1 MRSGVD
7 TRLTRTHNL
16 VCRTF
21 LILFVAIAAIAGIFS
36 GGRIPISSA
45 SPQDQATV
53 RFESALRQQQQRAR
67 LLVRSSTAES
77 RFQRLSVR
85 AVESGVIPVIVTLRV
100 AYSSQLEVRGE
111 IESQAQRY
119 EIGRLREGILDELV
133 GYDPASIKQYDKLPV
148 MALRVNASGIESLRQ
163 SDNILDIQEDALY
176 RTSKAQRGSLVGGT
190 SAWASGFTGEGQ
202 TVAILDTGVDKNHP
216 MLAGK
221 VVSEACYST
230 TNAQNS
236 STSVCPE
243 GASSSTEVNS
253 GLHCPTGCEHGTHVA
268 GIAAGKTVIVRD
280 ESFSGVAK
288 DANIIAIQ
296 VFSQFNSDAQC
307 GGAGK
312 APCVS
317 AYGSDVISGLL
328 RVYDLRN
335 TYSISSANLSMG
347 GGQFYSNCDSDNGAT
362 KAVIDLLRAANIATV
377 VASGNEKYTDSLA
390 SPACI
395 STAVSVGATLD
406 TANTVATYSNSASFL
421 SLLAPGSGI
430 TSAVPGA
437 GYETKTGTSMASPH
451 VAGAWA
457 IAKQKSPSASVQTI
471 LSVLQATGVNVTDTR
486 NSIVKSRIAIDRA
499 IPLLA
504 PNAPTSLVATA
515 ISTTRIN
522 LTWTDTSTNETNFIL
537 QRKTGVVGTWATIAS
552 PAANA
557 KSYQDDRVVAST
569 AYYYRIYA
577 TSSGGTSAAS
587 REATATTFG
596 PTAVPTGVTATAFS
610 STQINLSWTDAATN
624 ETGYRIERRQTT
636 GTGSTT
642 TFSLL
647 ANLGAGVTTYS
658 STGLLASTGYAYRV
672 SAVAPGGALVSA
684 AAVTATTLAVTV
696 APTGFT
702 ATPISKSQINL
713 RWTDAATN
721 ETGYQVER
729 RLTSATVWGT
739 AVPLGAGVTT
749 YSDTTGLAAAVS
761 YTYRVSA
768 IAPGGALVSAATV
781 AATTFGETAVP
792 TGVTATAFSSTQI
805 NLGWTDAATNETGY
819 RIERRLTT
827 DTSPSALS
835 LVANIAANTSLY
847 QNTGLAIST
856 GYTYVVSAIAP
867 GGALVSAATVA
878 ATTFGPTAVPTGVTA
893 TPFSSARIDLSWTDA
908 ATNETGYR
916 ISQRPTTGTV
926 WTDLTTLAANAT
938 SYINTGLTG
947 STGYTYRVSAVAPGG
962 ALVSAADVTATTFA
976 VTAAPTGVTATAFSS
991 TQINLGWTD
1000 AATNETGYKIS
1011 VRPTTG
1017 TGAVWTDLATLAPNA
1032 TSYSHTGLAVAT
1044 GYTYRV
1050 SAVAPWGGGTAL
1062 VSAADIAATTFGP
1075 TEVPTG
1081 VTAAAFSSTQINL
1094 SWVDAATNET
1104 GYKVERRLT
1113 ADTSPSALS
1122 LVANIAANI
1131 TSYQDTGLANSTG
1144 YTYVVSAIAPGGA
1157 LVSAAPVAATTYG
1170 PTAAPTGVTATPFS
1184 SMQLNLSWTDA
1195 ATNETGYRISQRPT
1209 TGTVWTDLT
1218 TLAANATSYGNTG
1231 LLAATGY
1238 TYRVSAV
1245 APGGALM
1252 SAADVAAT
1260 TLAATAAPTGFTA
1273 TPISK
1278 SQINLSWVDAAT
1290 NETGYKIS
1298 VRPTTGTGA
1307 GWTDLATLG
1316 DNATSYSHTGLAV
1329 ATGYTY
1335 RVSSVAPWGALVSAA
1350 DIAATT
1356 FGETAVPTGVM
1367 ATAFSSTQ
1375 INLGWVDAATN
1386 ETGYRIERRLTSD
1399 TSPSA
1404 LSLVADIAA
1413 NITSY
1418 QNTGLANSTGYT
1430 YVVSAIAP
1438 GGALVSAATVA
1449 ATTFGPTAVPTGVT
1463 ATAFS
1468 STQINLSWTDAATNE
1483 TGYRIER
1490 RQTTGTGSTTA
1501 FSLLVNLGAGVTT
1514 YSNTGLLAATG
1525 YAYRVSAVA
1534 PGGALVSAA
1543 EVAATTFGT
1552 TAAPTGFTATPISK
1566 SQINLRW
1573 VDVATNEAGYQ
1584 VERRL
1589 TSATEWGT
1597 AVPLGAGVT
1606 TYSDTTG
1613 LTAATSYTYRVS
1625 AIAPGGAL
1633 LSAATV
1639 AATTFGETAV
1649 PTAVKAA
1656 AVSLTQINLNW
1667 TDVATNETG
1676 YRVSQRLTTGTVWT
1690 DLATLAANTTAYSNT
1705 GLTAGTGYTYRVCAV
1720 APGGQLVCAPDV
1732 AEATLGGTET
1742 ITALSFKTVVMG
1754 TPTQQYEV
1762 SLGGGVKLE
1771 MVVIPLGSFT
1781 MGSPAG
1787 ESERVANEGP
1797 QRTVNVNKFVMGK
1810 YEVTQAQWRAVM
1822 GTSPSSFTGDSL
1834 PVEQVS
1840 WDDAKEFCRRL
1851 NLLLGLSGSTGY
1863 RLPTEAEWEY
1873 AARAGTTTP
1882 FAFGGM
1888 IYAGIVNYS
1897 GAYPYGGGPVGIYRA
1912 TTVDVGSLGMA
1923 NGWGLY
1929 DIHGNVWEWCEDDYH
1944 NSYSGAPVNGSA
1956 WVDAQRASD
1965 RVIRGGSW
1973 DSYAVDCRS
1982 SARYALAPNFRSGL
1996 LGFRLSRTLP

>member
-1 MRSGVD
+1 MRSSVD

-190 SAWASGFTGEGQ
+190 NAWASGFTGEGQ

-230 TNAQNS
+230 TNTQNS

-499 IPLLA
+499 VPLLA
-504 PNAPTSLVATA
+504 PNAPTTLVATA
-515 ISTTRIN
+515 ITTTRIN

-537 QRKTGVVGTWATIAS
+537 QRKTGVVGRWATIAS

-557 KSYQDDRVVAST
+557 KSYQDNSVVAST

-647 ANLGAGVTTYS
+647 VNLGAGVTTYS

-684 AAVTATTLAVTV
+684 AAVTATTLAV
-696 APTGFT
+696 
-702 ATPISKSQINL
+702 
-713 RWTDAATN
+713 
-721 ETGYQVER
+721 
-729 RLTSATVWGT
+729 
-739 AVPLGAGVTT
+739 
-749 YSDTTGLAAAVS
+749 
-761 YTYRVSA
+761 
-768 IAPGGALVSAATV
+768 
-781 AATTFGETAVP
+781 
-792 TGVTATAFSSTQI
+792 
-805 NLGWTDAATNETGY
+805 
-819 RIERRLTT
+819 
-827 DTSPSALS
+827 
-835 LVANIAANTSLY
+835 
-847 QNTGLAIST
+847 
-856 GYTYVVSAIAP
+856 
-867 GGALVSAATVA
+867 
-878 ATTFGPTAVPTGVTA
+878 
-893 TPFSSARIDLSWTDA
+893 
-908 ATNETGYR
+908 
-916 ISQRPTTGTV
+916 
-926 WTDLTTLAANAT
+926 
-938 SYINTGLTG
+938 
-947 STGYTYRVSAVAPGG
+947 
-962 ALVSAADVTATTFA
+962 
-976 VTAAPTGVTATAFSS
+976 
-991 TQINLGWTD
+991 
-1000 AATNETGYKIS
+1000 
-1011 VRPTTG
+1011 
-1017 TGAVWTDLATLAPNA
+1017 
-1032 TSYSHTGLAVAT
+1032 
-1044 GYTYRV
+1044 
-1050 SAVAPWGGGTAL
+1050 
-1062 VSAADIAATTFGP
+1062 
-1075 TEVPTG
+1075 
-1081 VTAAAFSSTQINL
+1081 
-1094 SWVDAATNET
+1094 
-1104 GYKVERRLT
+1104 
-1113 ADTSPSALS
+1113 
-1122 LVANIAANI
+1122 
-1131 TSYQDTGLANSTG
+1131 
-1144 YTYVVSAIAPGGA
+1144 
-1157 LVSAAPVAATTYG
+1157 
-1170 PTAAPTGVTATPFS
+1170 
-1184 SMQLNLSWTDA
+1184 
-1195 ATNETGYRISQRPT
+1195 
-1209 TGTVWTDLT
+1209 
-1218 TLAANATSYGNTG
+1218 
-1231 LLAATGY
+1231 
-1238 TYRVSAV
+1238 
-1245 APGGALM
+1245 
-1252 SAADVAAT
+1252 
-1260 TLAATAAPTGFTA
+1260 
-1273 TPISK
+1273 
-1278 SQINLSWVDAAT
+1278 
-1290 NETGYKIS
+1290 
-1298 VRPTTGTGA
+1298 
-1307 GWTDLATLG
+1307 
-1316 DNATSYSHTGLAV
+1316 
-1329 ATGYTY
+1329 
-1335 RVSSVAPWGALVSAA
+1335 
-1350 DIAATT
+1350 
-1356 FGETAVPTGVM
+1356 
-1367 ATAFSSTQ
+1367 
-1375 INLGWVDAATN
+1375 
-1386 ETGYRIERRLTSD
+1386 
-1399 TSPSA
+1399 
-1404 LSLVADIAA
+1404 
-1413 NITSY
+1413 
-1418 QNTGLANSTGYT
+1418 
-1430 YVVSAIAP
+1430 
-1438 GGALVSAATVA
+1438 
-1449 ATTFGPTAVPTGVT
+1449 
-1463 ATAFS
+1463 
-1468 STQINLSWTDAATNE
+1468 
-1483 TGYRIER
+1483 
-1490 RQTTGTGSTTA
+1490 
-1501 FSLLVNLGAGVTT
+1501 
-1514 YSNTGLLAATG
+1514 
-1525 YAYRVSAVA
+1525 
-1534 PGGALVSAA
+1534 
-1543 EVAATTFGT
+1543 

-1606 TYSDTTG
+1606 TYNDTTG
-1613 LTAATSYTYRVS
+1613 LAAAASYTYRVS

-1676 YRVSQRLTTGTVWT
+1676 YRVSQRLTTGMAWT
-1690 DLATLAANTTAYSNT
+1690 DLATLAANTTSYSNT

-1742 ITALSFKTVVMG
+1742 ITALNFKTVAMG

-1822 GTSPSSFTGDSL
+1822 GTSPFFFIGDDL
-1834 PVEQVS
+1834 PVELV

-1956 WVDAQRASD
+1956 WVDAQRAPD

-1973 DSYAVDCRS
+1973 DSYAVDSRS
-1982 SARYALAPNFRSGL
+1982 SARYALAPGFRSGL

>member
-1 MRSGVD
+1 
-7 TRLTRTHNL
+7 
-16 VCRTF
+16 
-21 LILFVAIAAIAGIFS
+21 
-36 GGRIPISSA
+36 
-45 SPQDQATV
+45 
-53 RFESALRQQQQRAR
+53 
-67 LLVRSSTAES
+67 
-77 RFQRLSVR
+77 
-85 AVESGVIPVIVTLRV
+85 
-100 AYSSQLEVRGE
+100 
-111 IESQAQRY
+111 
-119 EIGRLREGILDELV
+119 
-133 GYDPASIKQYDKLPV
+133 
-148 MALRVNASGIESLRQ
+148 
-163 SDNILDIQEDALY
+163 
-176 RTSKAQRGSLVGGT
+176 
-190 SAWASGFTGEGQ
+190 
-202 TVAILDTGVDKNHP
+202 
-216 MLAGK
+216 
-221 VVSEACYST
+221 
-230 TNAQNS
+230 
-236 STSVCPE
+236 
-243 GASSSTEVNS
+243 
-253 GLHCPTGCEHGTHVA
+253 
-268 GIAAGKTVIVRD
+268 
-280 ESFSGVAK
+280 
-288 DANIIAIQ
+288 
-296 VFSQFNSDAQC
+296 
-307 GGAGK
+307 
-312 APCVS
+312 
-317 AYGSDVISGLL
+317 
-328 RVYDLRN
+328 
-335 TYSISSANLSMG
+335 
-347 GGQFYSNCDSDNGAT
+347 
-362 KAVIDLLRAANIATV
+362 
-377 VASGNEKYTDSLA
+377 
-390 SPACI
+390 
-395 STAVSVGATLD
+395 
-406 TANTVATYSNSASFL
+406 
-421 SLLAPGSGI
+421 
-430 TSAVPGA
+430 
-437 GYETKTGTSMASPH
+437 
-451 VAGAWA
+451 
-457 IAKQKSPSASVQTI
+457 
-471 LSVLQATGVNVTDTR
+471 
-486 NSIVKSRIAIDRA
+486 
-499 IPLLA
+499 
-504 PNAPTSLVATA
+504 
-515 ISTTRIN
+515 
-522 LTWTDTSTNETNFIL
+522 
-537 QRKTGVVGTWATIAS
+537 
-552 PAANA
+552 
-557 KSYQDDRVVAST
+557 
-569 AYYYRIYA
+569 
-577 TSSGGTSAAS
+577 
-587 REATATTFG
+587 
-596 PTAVPTGVTATAFS
+596 
-610 STQINLSWTDAATN
+610 
-624 ETGYRIERRQTT
+624 
-636 GTGSTT
+636 
-642 TFSLL
+642 
-647 ANLGAGVTTYS
+647 
-658 STGLLASTGYAYRV
+658 
-672 SAVAPGGALVSA
+672 
-684 AAVTATTLAVTV
+684 
-696 APTGFT
+696 
-702 ATPISKSQINL
+702 
-713 RWTDAATN
+713 
-721 ETGYQVER
+721 
-729 RLTSATVWGT
+729 
-739 AVPLGAGVTT
+739 VTT

-792 TGVTATAFSSTQI
+792 TGVMATAFSSTQI

-835 LVANIAANTSLY
+835 LVANIAANTTSY
-847 QNTGLAIST
+847 QDMGLANST
-856 GYTYVVSAIAP
+856 GYTYVVSVIAPGGALVSAATVAATTYGPTAAPIGVTATPFSSARIDLSWTDAATNETGYRISRRLTTGTVWTDLATLATNATSYSNTGLTASTGYTYRVSAVAPGGVLMSAPEVAATTLAATAAPTGFTATPISKSQINLSWVDAATNETGYKVERRLTSATEWGAAVSLGAGVTTYNDTTGLTAATSYTYRVSAIAPWSEVVSAAPVVATTFGETAVPTGVTATAISSTQINLSWVDAATNETGYMIERRLTSGTVWDDVVTLAAGTTAYSNTGLLDSTGYTYRVSAVAP

-893 TPFSSARIDLSWTDA
+893 TPFSSA
-908 ATNETGYR
+908 
-916 ISQRPTTGTV
+916 
-926 WTDLTTLAANAT
+926 
-938 SYINTGLTG
+938 
-947 STGYTYRVSAVAPGG
+947 
-962 ALVSAADVTATTFA
+962 
-976 VTAAPTGVTATAFSS
+976 
-991 TQINLGWTD
+991 QI
-1000 AATNETGYKIS
+1000 
-1011 VRPTTG
+1011 
-1017 TGAVWTDLATLAPNA
+1017 
-1032 TSYSHTGLAVAT
+1032 
-1044 GYTYRV
+1044 
-1050 SAVAPWGGGTAL
+1050 
-1062 VSAADIAATTFGP
+1062 
-1075 TEVPTG
+1075 
-1081 VTAAAFSSTQINL
+1081 
-1094 SWVDAATNET
+1094 
-1104 GYKVERRLT
+1104 
-1113 ADTSPSALS
+1113 
-1122 LVANIAANI
+1122 
-1131 TSYQDTGLANSTG
+1131 
-1144 YTYVVSAIAPGGA
+1144 
-1157 LVSAAPVAATTYG
+1157 
-1170 PTAAPTGVTATPFS
+1170 
-1184 SMQLNLSWTDA
+1184 NLSWTDA
-1195 ATNETGYRISQRPT
+1195 ATNETGYRIERRQT
-1209 TGTVWTDLT
+1209 TGTGST
-1218 TLAANATSYGNTG
+1218 TAFSLLVNLGAGVATYSNTG

-1290 NETGYKIS
+1290 NETGYKVERRLTS
-1298 VRPTTGTGA
+1298 ATEWGAAVSLGAGVTTYNDTTGLTV
-1307 GWTDLATLG
+1307 
-1316 DNATSYSHTGLAV
+1316 ATS
-1329 ATGYTY
+1329 YTY
-1335 RVSSVAPWGALVSAA
+1335 RVSAIAPWNEMVSAA
-1350 DIAATT
+1350 PVVAAT
-1356 FGETAVPTGVM
+1356 FGETAVPTGVT
-1367 ATAFSSTQ
+1367 AAAFSSTQ
-1375 INLGWVDAATN
+1375 INLSWVDAATN

-1404 LSLVADIAA
+1404 LSLVANIAA

-1463 ATAFS
+1463 ATPFS
-1468 STQINLSWTDAATNE
+1468 SARIDLSWTDAATNE

-1501 FSLLVNLGAGVTT
+1501 FSLLANLGAGVTT

-1543 EVAATTFGT
+1543 EVAATTFST

-1573 VDVATNEAGYQ
+1573 VDVATNETGYQ

-1606 TYSDTTG
+1606 TYNDTTG
-1613 LTAATSYTYRVS
+1613 LAAAASYTYRVS

-1732 AEATLGGTET
+1732 AEATLGGTEN
-1742 ITALSFKTVVMG
+1742 ITALNFKTVAMG

-1781 MGSPAG
+1781 MGSAAG

-1822 GTSPSSFTGDSL
+1822 GTNPSSFKGDSL

-1882 FAFGGM
+1882 FAFGET

-1897 GAYPYGGGPVGIYRA
+1897 GAYPYGTGPVGIYRA

-1982 SARYALAPNFRSGL
+1982 AGRYSLAPAFRSGL